1 MPVANV
7 IECSRLAIGLL
18 SLGQQRAQIR
28 NSHGV
33 RTSAPQLSKGVSACC
48 AKICHSLASGV
59 QIGVHAVK
67 HQVAPEAQSWTAPV
81 PCLYHPHE
89 YLHSDLIVPW

>member
-18 SLGQQRAQIR
+18 SLGQQRAQMW

-33 RTSAPQLSKGVSACC
+33 PTSAPGTLEGVSACC
-48 AKICHSLASGV
+48 ATICACLASRV

-67 HQVAPEAQSWTAPV
+67 HQVAPEAQS
-81 PCLYHPHE
+81 
-89 YLHSDLIVPW
+89 

>member
-18 SLGQQRAQIR
+18 SLGQQRAQMW

-33 RTSAPQLSKGVSACC
+33 RTSAPELSKVFLPAVPEFVPVSPRVCKLVC
-48 AKICHSLASGV
+48 ML
-59 QIGVHAVK
+59 
-67 HQVAPEAQSWTAPV
+67 
-81 PCLYHPHE
+81 
-89 YLHSDLIVPW
+89 

>member
-18 SLGQQRAQIR
+18 SLGQQRAQMP

-33 RTSAPQLSKGVSACC
+33 PTSAPELSKVFLPAVPEFVPVSPRVCKLVC
-48 AKICHSLASGV
+48 ML
-59 QIGVHAVK
+59 
-67 HQVAPEAQSWTAPV
+67 
-81 PCLYHPHE
+81 
-89 YLHSDLIVPW
+89 